1 MFGVWLKHWRA
12 VRGVSQLDLA
22 HAAAVSA
29 RHLSFLETG
38 RSRPTE
44 GMVLRLADA
53 LGLPL
58 REQNRLLEAAGF
70 APLFPEQVNLPD
82 VVSDVLD
89 RMADQHE
96 PYPLLVLDTGYHVLR
111 LNRGAQRLFGQ
122 IPGERPNLLGWL
134 IDPAGLRPR
143 IVDWDQV
150 VEWILRRLERE
161 LAVADEA
168 ERRAWVERVRAE
180 LPIPADPTTAVLPA
194 LPLRLRTGDRV
205 LSFLSALTTF
215 SAPREAAVQ
224 EVVIESLFPLDPV
237 TREWCAATAG

>member
-1 MFGVWLKHWRA
+1 M
-12 VRGVSQLDLA
+12 
-22 HAAAVSA
+22 
-29 RHLSFLETG
+29 
-38 RSRPTE
+38 
-44 GMVLRLADA
+44 
-53 LGLPL
+53 
-58 REQNRLLEAAGF
+58 
-70 APLFPEQVNLPD
+70 
-82 VVSDVLD
+82 
-89 RMADQHE
+89 
-96 PYPLLVLDTGYHVLR
+96 
-111 LNRGAQRLFGQ
+111 
-122 IPGERPNLLGWL
+122 ER
-134 IDPAGLRPR
+134 
-143 IVDWDQV
+143 
-150 VEWILRRLERE
+150 ILRRLERE